1 MTRPPV
7 KAKKLARSIVQ
18 VTGIDE
24 RNFAELPIIL
34 GQKIIPGDLRLLER
48 RILTSSGQTIIMV
61 LKGQDRGLPHGLDND
76 IWLAIQQLYREQGSP
91 PNGRVTFTA
100 YGLLSKVGLDSSGQ
114 YYDNLV
120 GSLAR
125 LSETTCQITSGYY
138 SVATDREV
146 AVNFTPL
153 SAVVR
158 TYSRQGTE
166 ERAQFEVTINQFT
179 TASIIGNYVKPLN
192 LERSQS
198 FQQPF
203 TRVLY
208 RLLDAKLYRL
218 KEASQQAGRPTA
230 RLEFIESVKMWGALA
245 GLLDEAPSKIR
256 RALASPHAD
265 LLAQGYLKSVEYLGR
280 GEHQTVHYVFNT
292 ERDVDE
298 ELVTQLTRHGLTQR
312 DARLWLSRL
321 GVRVDAVLKRLTERQ
336 VAAGP
341 KIDNVT
347 GYLKTMLRSE
357 EEAMLNEAE
366 LSASDLIV
374 RTKGAGSSQVNA
386 PKKMAPQPL
395 LEIKREALP
404 LDVEIRTIMSMLKVQ
419 KITPHLSAAQL
430 QAIEGAMQ
438 VGRVAVSDI
447 SSLIASG
454 RYIGRPEVEIANQ
467 LIEQYLQF

>member
-7 KAKKLARSIVQ
+7 KAKKPARSIVQ

-48 RILTSSGQTIIMV
+48 RILTSGGQTIIMV

-138 SVATDREV
+138 SVAIDREV

-218 KEASQQAGRPTA
+218 KEASQQAGRSMA
-230 RLEFIESVKMWGALA
+230 GLEFIESVKMWGALA

-280 GEHQTVHYVFNT
+280 GERQTVHYVFNT
-292 ERDVDE
+292 ERDADE

-321 GVRVDAVLKRLTERQ
+321 GIRVDAILKRLAERQ
-336 VAAGP
+336 TASGP

-357 EEAMLNEAE
+357 EETLLQEAE
-366 LSASDLIV
+366 LANSDLIV
-374 RTKGAGSSQVNA
+374 RTKGGASGSASA
-386 PKKMAPQPL
+386 SKKKAPQPL
-395 LEIKREALP
+395 LELEREALP
-404 LDVEIRTIMSMLKVQ
+404 LDVEIRTIMSMLKIQ

-438 VGRVAVSDI
+438 SRRVAVSDI
-447 SSLIASG
+447 SSLLASG
-454 RYIGRPEVEIANQ
+454 RYTGRPEAEIAVQ
-467 LIEQYLQF
+467 LIEQFLQF

>member
-1 MTRPPV
+1 MPRPAG
-7 KAKKLARSIVQ
+7 KAKKLDRSIVQ

-34 GQKIIPGDLRLLER
+34 GQKIIPNDLRLLER

-76 IWLAIQQLYREQGSP
+76 IWLAIQQLYREQGAP
-91 PNGRVTFTA
+91 PNGRVTFTTH
-100 YGLLSKVGLDSSGQ
+100 GLLSKVGLDSSGQ

-120 GSLAR
+120 ASLAR

-138 SVATDREV
+138 SVVSDREV

-158 TYSRQGTE
+158 TYSRQNTE

-218 KEASQQAGRPTA
+218 KEAAQQANRPLIG
-230 RLEFIESVKMWGALA
+230 LEFTESVKMWGALA

-256 RALASPHAD
+256 RALASPHTD

-280 GEHQTVHYVFNT
+280 GEHQTVHYVFDT
-292 ERDVDE
+292 ERDMDE
-298 ELVTQLTRHGLTQR
+298 ELVTQLTRQGLTQR

-321 GVRVDAVLKRLTERQ
+321 GIRVEAVLKRLTERQ
-336 VAAGP
+336 SGVGP
-341 KIDNVT
+341 KVDNVT

-357 EEAMLNEAE
+357 EEAMLQEAE
-366 LSASDLIV
+366 LLASDLIV
-374 RTKGAGSSQVNA
+374 RPKGARSGPISA
-386 PKKMAPQPL
+386 TRKKPLQPL
-395 LEIKREALP
+395 LELEREILP
-404 LDVEIRTIMSMLKVQ
+404 LEVEIRTIMSMLKIQ
-419 KITPHLSAAQL
+419 KIAPHLSPAQL
-430 QAIEGAMQ
+430 QAIESAMQ
-438 VGRVAVSDI
+438 TGRVAVSDI

-454 RYIGRPEVEIANQ
+454 RYAGRPEREIAAQ
-467 LIEQYLQF
+467 LVEQYLQF